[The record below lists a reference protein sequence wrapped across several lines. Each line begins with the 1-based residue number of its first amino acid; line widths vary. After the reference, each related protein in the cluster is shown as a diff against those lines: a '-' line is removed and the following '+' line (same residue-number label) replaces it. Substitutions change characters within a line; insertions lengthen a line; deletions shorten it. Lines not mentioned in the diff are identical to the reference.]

1 MGPFPH
7 DAPKA
12 TISLD
17 NPAGTDGFE
26 FLGFAHPEP
35 EKLGAIFRQMGVVR
49 GEDDGDAFAGQLE
62 QDILNGPAIAQIE
75 VRGGFVQQ

>member
-12 TISLD
+12 TISAA

-26 FLGFAHPEP
+26 FVEYAHLDPAV
-35 EKLGAIFRQMGVVR
+35 LDRIFRQMGFTPVATHKTKAITLYRQGDR
-49 GEDDGDAFAGQLE
+49 GTGCLGHRRVAF
-62 QDILNGPAIAQIE
+62 
-75 VRGGFVQQ
+75 VFH